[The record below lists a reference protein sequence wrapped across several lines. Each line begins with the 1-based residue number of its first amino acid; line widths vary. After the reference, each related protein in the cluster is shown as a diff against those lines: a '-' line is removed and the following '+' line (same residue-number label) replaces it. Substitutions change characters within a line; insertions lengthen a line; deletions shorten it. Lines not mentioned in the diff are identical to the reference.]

1 VAERLPTD
9 SERMATLEER
19 VRSHGEMLRALS
31 RLSQS
36 NAEMG
41 VELRNARED
50 IGELSARL
58 EELAKTLQAEQRARR
73 DGQEARLR
81 ESKANR
87 TLIAVAAIGLFGTF
101 LSSFA
106 AVLVVLV

>member
-1 VAERLPTD
+1 VPTD
-9 SERMATLEER
+9 NERIATLEER

-31 RLSQS
+31 RLSES

-50 IGELSARL
+50 IGDLSARV
-58 EELAKTLQAEQRARR
+58 EQLAKTIEHEQHARR

-101 LSSFA
+101 LSSLG
-106 AVLVVLV
+106 AVLVVVM

>member
-1 VAERLPTD
+1 VPTD

-19 VRSHGEMLRALS
+19 VRSQGEMLRALS
-31 RLSQS
+31 RLSQNS
-36 NAEMG
+36 AEMG

-50 IGELSARL
+50 IGDLSARVEQL
-58 EELAKTLQAEQRARR
+58 SKTLEREQTARR

-81 ESKANR
+81 ESKTNR

-101 LSSFA
+101 LSSLA
-106 AVLVVLV
+106 AVLVVVM